1 MHENLVAYFADNIAK
16 TFLKINENKITVE
29 RNIPIVW
36 DEYPFKILT
45 IIAGRLLMAFSS
57 TKKDND
63 KGKSAKLTLSKNPD
77 NINIIK
83 KVKAERKKI
92 VFTNG
97 CFDLL
102 HVGHIRYLAQAK
114 KLGNF
119 LIIGLNSDSSVKEL
133 KGEDRPINS
142 FEDRATLLS
151 AIKSVD
157 LVIMFEEQTPENL
170 IKDIVPDI
178 LVKGG
183 DYNIEDIVGYQT
195 VIQNGGQV
203 KTLSFYD
210 GYSSTNYINKI
221 KKH

>member
-1 MHENLVAYFADNIAK
+1 MQFLLKDNIEI
-16 TFLKINENKITVE
+16 INRI
-29 RNIPIVW
+29 
-36 DEYPFKILT
+36 
-45 IIAGRLLMAFSS
+45 
-57 TKKDND
+57 
-63 KGKSAKLTLSKNPD
+63 
-77 NINIIK
+77 
-83 KVKAERKKI
+83 KAERKKI

-114 KLGNF
+114 KLGDF

-133 KGEDRPINS
+133 KGKDRPINS
-142 FEDRATLLS
+142 FDDRATLLS
-151 AIKSVD
+151 AIESVD

-170 IKDIVPDI
+170 IKNIVPDI

>member
-1 MHENLVAYFADNIAK
+1 MQFLLKDNIEI
-16 TFLKINENKITVE
+16 IN
-29 RNIPIVW
+29 R
-36 DEYPFKILT
+36 
-45 IIAGRLLMAFSS
+45 
-57 TKKDND
+57 
-63 KGKSAKLTLSKNPD
+63 
-77 NINIIK
+77 IK
-83 KVKAERKKI
+83 ADRKKI

-102 HVGHIRYLAQAK
+102 HVGHIRYLAEAK
-114 KLGNF
+114 RLGDF

-151 AIKSVD
+151 AIESVD

-195 VIQNGGQV
+195 VMQNGGQV

-221 KKH
+221 KKR

>member
-1 MHENLVAYFADNIAK
+1 MQFLLKNNIEI
-16 TFLKINENKITVE
+16 INRI
-29 RNIPIVW
+29 
-36 DEYPFKILT
+36 
-45 IIAGRLLMAFSS
+45 
-57 TKKDND
+57 
-63 KGKSAKLTLSKNPD
+63 
-77 NINIIK
+77 
-83 KVKAERKKI
+83 KAERKKI

-102 HVGHIRYLAQAK
+102 HVGHVRYLAQAK
-114 KLGNF
+114 KLGDF

-151 AIKSVD
+151 AIESVD
-157 LVIMFEEQTPENL
+157 SVIMFEEQTPENL

-195 VIQNGGQV
+195 VMQNGGQV

-221 KKH
+221 KKR

>member
-1 MHENLVAYFADNIAK
+1 MRFLLEDNIEI
-16 TFLKINENKITVE
+16 INRI
-29 RNIPIVW
+29 
-36 DEYPFKILT
+36 
-45 IIAGRLLMAFSS
+45 
-57 TKKDND
+57 
-63 KGKSAKLTLSKNPD
+63 
-77 NINIIK
+77 
-83 KVKAERKKI
+83 KAERKKI

-102 HVGHIRYLAQAK
+102 HVGHVRYLAQAK
-114 KLGNF
+114 KLGDF

-151 AIKSVD
+151 AIESVD

-170 IKDIVPDI
+170 IKYIVPDI

-195 VIQNGGQV
+195 VMQNGGQV

-210 GYSSTNYINKI
+210 GYSTTYYINKI
-221 KKH
+221 NKR

>member
-1 MHENLVAYFADNIAK
+1 MRFLLKDNIEI
-16 TFLKINENKITVE
+16 INRI
-29 RNIPIVW
+29 
-36 DEYPFKILT
+36 
-45 IIAGRLLMAFSS
+45 
-57 TKKDND
+57 
-63 KGKSAKLTLSKNPD
+63 
-77 NINIIK
+77 
-83 KVKAERKKI
+83 KAERKKI

-114 KLGNF
+114 KLGDF

-151 AIKSVD
+151 AIEPVD
-157 LVIMFEEQTPENL
+157 SVIMFEEQTPENL

-195 VIQNGGQV
+195 VMQNGGQV

-221 KKH
+221 KKR

>member
-1 MHENLVAYFADNIAK
+1 MQFLLKDNIEI
-16 TFLKINENKITVE
+16 INRI
-29 RNIPIVW
+29 
-36 DEYPFKILT
+36 
-45 IIAGRLLMAFSS
+45 
-57 TKKDND
+57 
-63 KGKSAKLTLSKNPD
+63 
-77 NINIIK
+77 
-83 KVKAERKKI
+83 KAERKKI

-114 KLGNF
+114 KLGDY

-142 FEDRATLLS
+142 FEDRATLLL
-151 AIKSVD
+151 AIEPVD
-157 LVIMFEEQTPENL
+157 LVVMFEEQTPENL

-183 DYNIEDIVGYQT
+183 DYNIEDIVGYQI

-221 KKH
+221 KKR

>member
-1 MHENLVAYFADNIAK
+1 MRFLLKDNIEI
-16 TFLKINENKITVE
+16 INRI
-29 RNIPIVW
+29 
-36 DEYPFKILT
+36 
-45 IIAGRLLMAFSS
+45 
-57 TKKDND
+57 
-63 KGKSAKLTLSKNPD
+63 
-77 NINIIK
+77 
-83 KVKAERKKI
+83 KAERKKI

-102 HVGHIRYLAQAK
+102 HVGHVRYLAQAK
-114 KLGNF
+114 KLGDF

-151 AIKSVD
+151 AIESVD

-183 DYNIEDIVGYQT
+183 DYNIEDIVGYKT
-195 VIQNGGQV
+195 VMQNGGQV

-221 KKH
+221 KKR

>member
-1 MHENLVAYFADNIAK
+1 MQFLLKDNIQI
-16 TFLKINENKITVE
+16 INRI
-29 RNIPIVW
+29 
-36 DEYPFKILT
+36 
-45 IIAGRLLMAFSS
+45 
-57 TKKDND
+57 
-63 KGKSAKLTLSKNPD
+63 
-77 NINIIK
+77 
-83 KVKAERKKI
+83 KAERKKI

-114 KLGNF
+114 KLGDF

-151 AIKSVD
+151 AIESVD

-195 VIQNGGQV
+195 VVQNGGQV

-221 KKH
+221 KKR

>member
-1 MHENLVAYFADNIAK
+1 MQFLLKDNIEI
-16 TFLKINENKITVE
+16 INRI
-29 RNIPIVW
+29 
-36 DEYPFKILT
+36 
-45 IIAGRLLMAFSS
+45 
-57 TKKDND
+57 KDQ
-63 KGKSAKLTLSKNPD
+63 
-77 NINIIK
+77 
-83 KVKAERKKI
+83 RKKI

-102 HVGHIRYLAQAK
+102 HVGHIRYLSQAK
-114 KLGNF
+114 KLGDF

-151 AIKSVD
+151 AIESVD

-170 IKDIVPDI
+170 IKDIMPDI

-183 DYNIEDIVGYQT
+183 DYNIEDIVGNQT

-203 KTLSFYD
+203 KTISFYD

-221 KKH
+221 KKR

>member
-1 MHENLVAYFADNIAK
+1 MQ
-16 TFLKINENKITVE
+16 FLIK
-29 RNIPIVW
+29 
-36 DEYPFKILT
+36 
-45 IIAGRLLMAFSS
+45 
-57 TKKDND
+57 
-63 KGKSAKLTLSKNPD
+63 D

-83 KVKAERKKI
+83 KIKAERKKI

-102 HVGHIRYLAQAK
+102 HVGHIRYLFQAK
-114 KLGNF
+114 KLGDF
-119 LIIGLNSDSSVKEL
+119 LIIGLNSDRSVKKL
-133 KGEDRPINS
+133 KGKDRPINS

-151 AIKSVD
+151 ALNSVD
-157 LVIMFEEQTPENL
+157 LVIKFEEQTPENL

-195 VIQNGGQV
+195 VMQNGGQV

-221 KKH
+221 KKR

>member
-1 MHENLVAYFADNIAK
+1 MQFLLKDNIEI
-16 TFLKINENKITVE
+16 IN
-29 RNIPIVW
+29 R
-36 DEYPFKILT
+36 
-45 IIAGRLLMAFSS
+45 
-57 TKKDND
+57 
-63 KGKSAKLTLSKNPD
+63 
-77 NINIIK
+77 IK
-83 KVKAERKKI
+83 ADRKKI

-114 KLGNF
+114 RLGDF

-151 AIKSVD
+151 AIESVD

-195 VIQNGGQV
+195 VMQNGGQV

-221 KKH
+221 KKR

>member
-1 MHENLVAYFADNIAK
+1 MRFLLEDNIEI
-16 TFLKINENKITVE
+16 INRI
-29 RNIPIVW
+29 
-36 DEYPFKILT
+36 
-45 IIAGRLLMAFSS
+45 
-57 TKKDND
+57 
-63 KGKSAKLTLSKNPD
+63 
-77 NINIIK
+77 
-83 KVKAERKKI
+83 KAERKKI

-102 HVGHIRYLAQAK
+102 HVGHVRYLAQAK
-114 KLGNF
+114 KLGDF

-151 AIKSVD
+151 AIDSVD

-170 IKDIVPDI
+170 IKVIVPDI

-195 VIQNGGQV
+195 VMQNGGQV

-221 KKH
+221 KKR

>member
-1 MHENLVAYFADNIAK
+1 LIKMQFLLKDNIEI
-16 TFLKINENKITVE
+16 IN
-29 RNIPIVW
+29 R
-36 DEYPFKILT
+36 
-45 IIAGRLLMAFSS
+45 
-57 TKKDND
+57 
-63 KGKSAKLTLSKNPD
+63 
-77 NINIIK
+77 IK
-83 KVKAERKKI
+83 ADRKKI

-114 KLGNF
+114 KLGDF

-133 KGEDRPINS
+133 KGKDRPINS

-151 AIKSVD
+151 AIESVD

-170 IKDIVPDI
+170 IKDVVPDI

-203 KTLSFYD
+203 KTLSFYE

-221 KKH
+221 KKR

>member
-1 MHENLVAYFADNIAK
+1 MRFLLKDNIEI
-16 TFLKINENKITVE
+16 INRI
-29 RNIPIVW
+29 
-36 DEYPFKILT
+36 
-45 IIAGRLLMAFSS
+45 
-57 TKKDND
+57 
-63 KGKSAKLTLSKNPD
+63 
-77 NINIIK
+77 
-83 KVKAERKKI
+83 KAERKKI

-114 KLGNF
+114 KLGDF

-151 AIKSVD
+151 AIESVD

-221 KKH
+221 KKR

>member
-1 MHENLVAYFADNIAK
+1 ME
-16 TFLKINENKITVE
+16 FLIK
-29 RNIPIVW
+29 
-36 DEYPFKILT
+36 
-45 IIAGRLLMAFSS
+45 
-57 TKKDND
+57 
-63 KGKSAKLTLSKNPD
+63 D

-114 KLGNF
+114 KLGDF

-151 AIKSVD
+151 AIESVD
-157 LVIMFEEQTPENL
+157 SVIMFEEQTPENL

-195 VIQNGGQV
+195 VMQNGGQV

-221 KKH
+221 KKR

>member
-1 MHENLVAYFADNIAK
+1 MQFLLKDNIEI
-16 TFLKINENKITVE
+16 INRI
-29 RNIPIVW
+29 
-36 DEYPFKILT
+36 
-45 IIAGRLLMAFSS
+45 
-57 TKKDND
+57 
-63 KGKSAKLTLSKNPD
+63 
-77 NINIIK
+77 
-83 KVKAERKKI
+83 KAERKNI

-114 KLGNF
+114 KLGDY
-119 LIIGLNSDSSVKEL
+119 LIIGLNSDCSVKEL

-142 FEDRATLLS
+142 FEDRATLLL
-151 AIKSVD
+151 AIEPVD
-157 LVIMFEEQTPENL
+157 LVVMFEEQTPKNL

-183 DYNIEDIVGYQT
+183 DYNIEDIVGYQI

-221 KKH
+221 KKR

>member
-1 MHENLVAYFADNIAK
+1 MQFLLKDNIEIINRIKAK
-16 TFLKINENKITVE
+16 
-29 RNIPIVW
+29 
-36 DEYPFKILT
+36 
-45 IIAGRLLMAFSS
+45 
-57 TKKDND
+57 
-63 KGKSAKLTLSKNPD
+63 
-77 NINIIK
+77 
-83 KVKAERKKI
+83 RKKI

-102 HVGHIRYLAQAK
+102 HVGHVRYLAQAK
-114 KLGNF
+114 KLGDF

-151 AIKSVD
+151 AIESVD
-157 LVIMFEEQTPENL
+157 SVIMFEEQTPENL

-195 VIQNGGQV
+195 VMQNGGQV

-221 KKH
+221 KKR